1 MSLFVASPAGATEKY
16 KYRATAGKD
25 VDIIYTTIDR
35 SGGSV
40 RITNV
45 RHEKV
50 NIFYCTYGLDTTE
63 WEMVNR
69 PEDVDVK
76 ALRDGNAIVVKGTF
90 DGKRVDKKEY
100 VDARPWYQS
109 IPFSLTDFS
118 ASSEGAVT
126 FWTLSPDDQTP
137 VKMKA
142 TRKSIETVD
151 VAGKAY
157 EARKVRVRL
166 TGVKSIFW
174 AADFWYRAGDGLF
187 VKFEGNKGPGT
198 PTTVIE
204 LIGEG

>member
-1 MSLFVASPAGATEKY
+1 MASAAGTTEKY
-16 KYRATAGKD
+16 EYRATAGKD
-25 VDIIYTTIDR
+25 IDIIHTTIVS

-45 RHEKV
+45 RDEKV
-50 NIFYCTYGLDTTE
+50 NTFYCTYALNTYK
-63 WEMVNR
+63 WEMVNP
-69 PEDVDVK
+69 PEDVKVK
-76 ALRDGNAIVVKGTF
+76 ARRDGNAIVVYGIF
-90 DGKRVDKKEY
+90 EGKKVDKTEY

-118 ASSEGAVT
+118 ASAEGPIT

-142 TRKSIETVD
+142 TRKSIEAVD

-157 EARKVRVRL
+157 KARKVRVRL

-174 AADFWYRAGDGLF
+174 KADFWYRTGDGLF
-187 VKFEGNKGPGT
+187 VKFKGNKGPGT